1 MKKNY
6 NRPKI
11 ELFPTKCH
19 ISTLSLDAPE
29 EVALSRR
36 NLLMRVGVM
45 ATVGH
50 ISLYGNNNSETGPTS
65 NSPTVLDTWNGKQ

>member
-45 ATVGH
+45 GH
-50 ISLYGNNNSETGPTS
+50 ITLLHGSDSDVGPDDVA
-65 NSPTVLDTWNGKQ
+65 SPTTLDTWNGK